1 MKCNFTLIL
10 LFLFGTIYSQN
21 HIAKQIQDLER
32 NQVQFVPVSVFN
44 NSGTTTDKNIV
55 KTVNNATLA
64 NLDSNK
70 LETFFIQKQQFIT
83 LQIPYNNQI
92 LNVKLFQ
99 YEIFANGFHV
109 DTDKIQNNNYEKGV
123 YYLGIINNDYT
134 SVASFSFFRNEFS
147 GVISASNF
155 GNIVVGKLD
164 KKNNSTDYII
174 YSDQDFKVAPDVNC
188 SFKDD
193 DVPIIKNQEV
203 NKTNASARCVTMYF
217 EMDYALYQ
225 ANNSNITTTT
235 NWMTAVFNNLQTLYA
250 NDGIT
255 CSLKSVFIWTTPD
268 PYSGTTSTDYLF
280 QFNNFRPVFDGDMGQ
295 LIGIDPGGLG
305 GVAVGIN
312 GVCSSQNFCY
322 SDVSFSYNTVPTYSF
337 TIFVIAH
344 EFGHLLGSRH
354 THACAWNG
362 NNTPIDG
369 CGQQSGNAEG
379 NCAQGPIPSNTVKGT
394 IMSYCHLISGVGIN
408 FNNGFG
414 PQPTA
419 TILNRINNG
428 ICLST
433 DCINTCINTV
443 SRIDIASETT
453 TSMNLSWLDAS
464 STTSWKVRFYP
475 FNGAIGNTITVN
487 SPNFSATGLLPNT
500 YYVIEVSP
508 NCSNGLVSPT
518 RKRILLTQ
526 TNYCTNTTLVD
537 TGGITGNYE
546 NEQDIVRVLIPQNP
560 NQAINVTFSAFSL
573 EVDYD
578 YVYIHNGNSTT
589 APLLNPG
596 GSTGNTIPGPFVST
610 ATDGSLTMR
619 FFSDQGVVDSGY
631 VATTSCTT
639 NLGVADNSVVDFS
652 YYPNPTNG
660 IVNLTANGT
669 ISGVSVYN
677 ITGQLL
683 YESKSNLNSV
693 DISAFAKGTYF
704 FKLTINDR
712 QVHFKILKK

>member
-1 MKCNFTLIL
+1 MKYNFTLIF
-10 LFLFGTIYSQN
+10 LFLCGALFSQN
-21 HIAKQIQDLER
+21 NIAKQVQDLER
-32 NQVQFVPVSVFN
+32 NQVQFVPISVLN
-44 NSGTTTDKNIV
+44 NASTATEKNSI
-55 KTVNNATLA
+55 KTVNNATVAQL
-64 NLDSNK
+64 NHTK
-70 LETFFIQKQQFIT
+70 LELVFAQRQPYIN
-83 LQIPYNNQI
+83 LEIPYNNQI
-92 LNVKLFQ
+92 LNIKLFQ
-99 YEIFANGFHV
+99 YDIFANGFHI
-109 DTDKIQNNNYEKGV
+109 DTDKKQNNEYEKGV
-123 YYLGIINNDYT
+123 YYRGIINNDYA
-134 SVASFSFFRNEFS
+134 SVASFSFFKNEFS
-147 GVISASNF
+147 GVISASNL

-164 KKNNSTDYII
+164 KKDNLTDYII
-174 YSDQDFKVAPDVNC
+174 YADRDFKVALDINC
-188 SFKDD
+188 SFKDSD
-193 DVPIIKNQEV
+193 APIIKEQET
-203 NKTNASARCVTMYF
+203 NKNVASARCVTMYF

-235 NWMTAVFNNLQTLYA
+235 NWMTAVFNNLQTLYS

-255 CSLKSVFIWTTPD
+255 CSLKSLFIWTTLD
-268 PYSGTTSTDYLF
+268 PYSGSASTDYLY
-280 QFNNFRPVFDGDMGQ
+280 QFNAFRPVFDGDMGQ

-305 GVAVGIN
+305 GVAIGIN

-379 NCAQGPIPSNTVKGT
+379 SCAQGPIPSTTVKGT

-428 ICLST
+428 NCLST

-443 SRIDIASETT
+443 SRIDTASETA
-453 TSMNLSWLDAS
+453 TSMNLSWIDAS
-464 STTSWKVRFYP
+464 ATTSWKINFYP
-475 FNGAIGNTITVN
+475 FNGAIGNAVVVN

-508 NCSNGLVSPT
+508 NCGNGLVSPI
-518 RKRILLTQ
+518 RKKILLTP
-526 TNYCTNTTLVD
+526 TNYCTNATLID
-537 TGGITGNYE
+537 TGGITGNYG
-546 NEQDIVRVLIPQNP
+546 NEQDIVRVLIPQNA
-560 NQAINVTFSAFSL
+560 NQAINLTFSAFSL
-573 EVDYD
+573 EVNYD
-578 YVYIHNGNSTT
+578 YLYIHNGNSIA
-589 APLLNPG
+589 APLLNSG
-596 GSTGNTIPGPFVST
+596 GSTGNALPGPFVST
-610 ATDGSLTMR
+610 AVDGSLTMR

-631 VATTSCTT
+631 VATTSCTA
-639 NLGVADNSVVDFS
+639 NLASNSNSIIDFS
-652 YYPNPTNG
+652 YYPNPTDG
-660 IVNLTANGT
+660 MVNINSSNEIKEVA
-669 ISGVSVYN
+669 VFN

-683 YESKSNLNSV
+683 YQSNSNTNLV
-693 DISAFAKGTYF
+693 DLSLFARGTYF
-704 FKLTINDR
+704 FKLTIDDK